1 MKKNI
6 TTRQQAI
13 WAKLK
18 ELNKGKSIKQVIADE
33 QDNKNPEAKLF
44 EEDIKMLKSKGYDID
59 NKIKADDAVDEFEA
73 LFG

>member
-6 TTRQQAI
+6 TNRQQAI

-18 ELNKGKSIKQVIADE
+18 ENYKGKSIKQVIADE
-33 QDNKNPEAKLF
+33 GNNNNPEAKLF
-44 EEDIKMLKSKGYDID
+44 QEDIDMLKSKGYDVD
-59 NKIKADDAVDEFEA
+59 PKIKADDAVDEFEA